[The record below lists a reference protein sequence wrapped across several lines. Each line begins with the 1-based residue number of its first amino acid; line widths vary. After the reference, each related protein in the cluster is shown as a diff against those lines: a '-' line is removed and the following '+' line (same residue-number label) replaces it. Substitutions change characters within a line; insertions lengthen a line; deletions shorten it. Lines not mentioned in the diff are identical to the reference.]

1 MIMLTFIEFLK
12 IFCFSYVTC
21 YLYFFYGYLFSYK
34 DNKSILQLHTNDIE
48 KISLQGIIFVSF
60 IALFLNFFISL
71 NILLNTIFLG
81 LGLLLYFID
90 NKKFL
95 NKKLIKYNF
104 IIAILSTL
112 LLLFANINRP
122 DAALYHLPF
131 ISVLNEHKIII
142 GLGNIHSRF
151 GHISII
157 QYLSAINYNFLF
169 GLNGISVPLSVVASF
184 FIVFFYRKVLI
195 SYKLKSLNL
204 DFYFCLF
211 VSIYIFYKINR
222 YSSFGNDAITHLC
235 FFYLIRLIL
244 TDNNFKQLSLVILLC
259 VFIFLNKNTYLLI
272 FLFPLFIYF
281 YNKIYLDHKKTIKL
295 VFSFSSFFL
304 FLWLL
309 KNILISGCAIFPIH
323 NTCIQELKWTPNIKV
338 IKNTEQAGEAWAK
351 AWPQNKNKN
360 LTPKEFNKEFNWLMP
375 WLSTHAKYVA
385 KTVLP
390 YLFLIIILNIYF
402 RDNNKKLSINN
413 INYNLSL
420 ALSALLT
427 LIFFLKFPLYRYGY
441 SYLITLIILL
451 NLYNYKQFNL
461 HKIIHFTSI
470 ILIIL
475 PLVFLGKQIQR
486 YSKKYSST
494 YINKPW
500 PNIYSLDD
508 NKISKKELEIKFED
522 LNIFY
527 NKGECGYSKSVCSNY
542 KIKNSISIDKKFTYY
557 VISNNLL
564 KNK

>member
-1 MIMLTFIEFLK
+1 MLY
-12 IFCFSYVTC
+12 CP
-21 YLYFFYGYLFSYK
+21 
-34 DNKSILQLHTNDIE
+34 
-48 KISLQGIIFVSF
+48 
-60 IALFLNFFISL
+60 
-71 NILLNTIFLG
+71 
-81 LGLLLYFID
+81 
-90 NKKFL
+90 
-95 NKKLIKYNF
+95 
-104 IIAILSTL
+104 TL

-131 ISVLNEHKIII
+131 ISVLNEHKLII
-142 GLGNIHSRF
+142 GLGNVHFRF

-169 GLNGISVPLSVVASF
+169 GLNGISIPLSVVASF

-338 IKNTEQAGEAWAK
+338 IKDTEQAGEAWAK

-375 WLSTHAKYVA
+375 WLSTHAKYVG
-385 KTVLP
+385 KTMLP
-390 YLFLIIILNIYF
+390 YSFFIIILNIYF
-402 RDNNKKLSINN
+402 SRNKKKLPLNN
-413 INYNLSL
+413 INYNLCLMS
-420 ALSALLT
+420 S
-427 LIFFLKFPLYRYGY
+427 IFVYTNFF
-441 SYLITLIILL
+441 S
-451 NLYNYKQFNL
+451 
-461 HKIIHFTSI
+461 
-470 ILIIL
+470 
-475 PLVFLGKQIQR
+475 
-486 YSKKYSST
+486 
-494 YINKPW
+494 
-500 PNIYSLDD
+500 
-508 NKISKKELEIKFED
+508 KISTI
-522 LNIFY
+522 
-527 NKGECGYSKSVCSNY
+527 
-542 KIKNSISIDKKFTYY
+542 
-557 VISNNLL
+557 
-564 KNK
+564 

>member
-1 MIMLTFIEFLK
+1 MLTFIEFLK
-12 IFCFSYVTC
+12 IFFFSYVTSC
-21 YLYFFYGYLFSYK
+21 LYFLYGYLFSYK
-34 DNKSILQLHTNDIE
+34 DNKSILQLHTHDIE

-60 IALFLNFFISL
+60 IALFLNFFTSL
-71 NILLNTIFLG
+71 NIILNTIFLG

-90 NKKFL
+90 NKKFF

-112 LLLFANINRP
+112 LLLYANINRP

-131 ISVLNEHKIII
+131 TSVLNEHKIII

-169 GLNGISVPLSVVASF
+169 GFNGISIPLSVVASF

-195 SYKLKSLNL
+195 LYKLKSLNL

-244 TDNNFKQLSLVILLC
+244 VDNNFKQLSLIILLC
-259 VFIFLNKNTYLLI
+259 VFIFLNKNTFLLV

-281 YNKIYLDHKKTIKL
+281 YNKIYLDRKKTMKL
-295 VFSFSSFFL
+295 FFSFSGFFL

-338 IKNTEQAGEAWAK
+338 MKATEQSGEAWAK
-351 AWPQNKNKN
+351 GWPQNKNKN
-360 LTPKEFNKEFNWLMP
+360 LTPGEFNKNFNWLKP
-375 WLSTHAKYVA
+375 WLSSHAKYVG
-385 KTVLP
+385 KTLLP
-390 YLFLIIILNIYF
+390 YLFFIIILNIYF
-402 RDNNKKLSINN
+402 SRNKKKLPLNN
-413 INYNLSL
+413 INYNLCLIGSIFF
-420 ALSALLT
+420 T

-451 NLYNYKQFNL
+451 SLYNYKEFSS
-461 HKIIHFTSI
+461 HKVIRFTSI

-475 PLVFLGKQIQR
+475 PLVFVVKQIQK
-486 YSKKYSST
+486 YNKKYSLS

-508 NKISKKELEIKFED
+508 NVIYKKKLKVKFDNLYIFES
-522 LNIFY
+522 LN
-527 NKGECGYSKSVCSNY
+527 ECSYSKAICTNY
-542 KIKNSISIDKKFTYY
+542 KVNKNININKKFTYY
-557 VISNNLL
+557 IISEI
-564 KNK
+564 

>member
-1 MIMLTFIEFLK
+1 MLTFIEFIKVFL
-12 IFCFSYVTC
+12 FSYITC
-21 YLYFFYGYLFSYK
+21 YIYFFYGYLFSYK
-34 DNKSILQLHTNDIE
+34 KNKSILQLHTNDIE
-48 KISLQGIIFVSF
+48 KISLHGIIFVSF

-71 NILLNTIFLG
+71 NVLLNTIFLG
-81 LGLLLYFID
+81 LGFLLYFID
-90 NKKFL
+90 NKKFF
-95 NKKLIKYNF
+95 NKKLIKYNL

-112 LLLFANINRP
+112 LLLYANINRP

-169 GLNGISVPLSVVASF
+169 GLNGVSIPLSVVASF

-204 DFYFCLF
+204 NFYFCLF

-244 TDNNFKQLSLVILLC
+244 VDNNFKQLSLIILLC

-281 YNKIYLDHKKTIKL
+281 YNKIYLDHKKTMKL
-295 VFSFSSFFL
+295 FFSFSGFFL

-323 NTCIQELKWTPNIKV
+323 STCIQELKWTPNIKV
-338 IKNTEQAGEAWAK
+338 IKDTEQSGEAWAK

-360 LTPKEFNKEFNWLMP
+360 LTPEEFNKEFNWLKP
-375 WLSTHAKYVA
+375 WLSAHAKYVG
-385 KTVLP
+385 KTMLP
-390 YLFLIIILNIYF
+390 YLFFIIILNIYF
-402 RDNNKKLSINN
+402 SCNKKKLPLNN
-413 INYNLSL
+413 INYNLCL
-420 ALSALLT
+420 IGNIFFT

-451 NLYNYKQFNL
+451 SLYNYKQFSS
-461 HKIIHFTSI
+461 HKVIRFTGV

-486 YSKKYSST
+486 YYERYSVE
-494 YINKPW
+494 YVNKPW
-500 PNIYSLDD
+500 PNIYSLND
-508 NKISKKELEIKFED
+508 NKINIKKLAINYNG
-522 LNIFY
+522 LNIY
-527 NKGECGYSKSVCSNY
+527 ESLNECSYSKAICTNY
-542 KIKNSISIDKKFTYY
+542 KVSKNININKKFTYFIIY
-557 VISNNLL
+557 NNL
-564 KNK
+564 KFD

>member
-1 MIMLTFIEFLK
+1 MMMLTFIEFLK
-12 IFCFSYVTC
+12 IFFFSYITC

-60 IALFLNFFISL
+60 IALLLNFFISL

-95 NKKLIKYNF
+95 NKKLIKFNF

-112 LLLFANINRP
+112 LLLYANINRP

-142 GLGNIHSRF
+142 GLGNIHFRF

-169 GLNGISVPLSVVASF
+169 GLNGISIPLSVVASF
-184 FIVFFYRKVLI
+184 FIVFFYRKALI
-195 SYKLKSLNL
+195 LYKLKSLNL

-235 FFYLIRLIL
+235 FFYLLRLIL
-244 TDNNFKQLSLVILLC
+244 TDKNFKQLSLVILLC

-272 FLFPLFIYF
+272 FLFPLYIYF

-309 KNILISGCAIFPIH
+309 KNVLISGCAIFPIH

-338 IKNTEQAGEAWAK
+338 VKDNEHAGEAWAK

-360 LTPKEFNKEFNWLMP
+360 LTPKEFNREFNWLKP
-375 WLSTHAKYVA
+375 WLSTHAKYVG
-385 KTVLP
+385 KTMLP
-390 YLFLIIILNIYF
+390 YLFFIIILNIYF
-402 RDNNKKLSINN
+402 SHNKKKLPLNN
-413 INYNLSL
+413 INYNLCL
-420 ALSALLT
+420 IGNILFT

-441 SYLITLIILL
+441 SYLISLIILL
-451 NLYNYKQFNL
+451 SLYNYKQFSSY
-461 HKIIHFTSI
+461 KVIRFTGI

-475 PLVFLGKQIQR
+475 PLVFLGKQIQK
-486 YSKKYSST
+486 YNKKYSLS

-500 PNIYSLDD
+500 PNIYSLDHNVIH
-508 NKISKKELEIKFED
+508 NKKLKIKFED
-522 LNIFY
+522 LYIY
-527 NKGECGYSKSVCSNY
+527 ESLGECAYSKAICTNY
-542 KIKNSISIDKKFTYY
+542 NVSKNIYINKKFTYY
-557 VISNNLL
+557 IIS
-564 KNK
+564 KI

>member
-12 IFCFSYVTC
+12 IFFFSYVTSC
-21 YLYFFYGYLFSYK
+21 LYFLYGYLFSYK
-34 DNKSILQLHTNDIE
+34 DNKSILQLHTHDIE

-60 IALFLNFFISL
+60 IALFLNFFTSL
-71 NILLNTIFLG
+71 NIILNTIFLG

-90 NKKFL
+90 NKKFF

-112 LLLFANINRP
+112 LLLYANINRP

-131 ISVLNEHKIII
+131 TSVLNEHKIII

-169 GLNGISVPLSVVASF
+169 GFNGISIPLSVVASF

-195 SYKLKSLNL
+195 LYKLKSLNL

-244 TDNNFKQLSLVILLC
+244 VDNNFKQLSLIILLC
-259 VFIFLNKNTYLLI
+259 VFIFLNKNTFLLV

-281 YNKIYLDHKKTIKL
+281 YNKIYLDRKKTMKL
-295 VFSFSSFFL
+295 FFSFSGFFL

-338 IKNTEQAGEAWAK
+338 MKATEQSGEAWAK
-351 AWPQNKNKN
+351 GWPQNKNKN
-360 LTPKEFNKEFNWLMP
+360 LTPGEFNKNFNWLKP
-375 WLSTHAKYVA
+375 WLSSHAKYVG
-385 KTVLP
+385 KTLLP
-390 YLFLIIILNIYF
+390 YLFFIIILNIYF
-402 RDNNKKLSINN
+402 SRNKKKLPLNN
-413 INYNLSL
+413 INYNLCLIGSIFF
-420 ALSALLT
+420 T

-451 NLYNYKQFNL
+451 SLRNYKQFSS
-461 HKIIHFTSI
+461 HKVIRFTSI

-475 PLVFLGKQIQR
+475 PLVFVVKQIQK
-486 YSKKYSST
+486 YNKKYSLS

-508 NKISKKELEIKFED
+508 NVIYKKKLKVKFDNLYIFES
-522 LNIFY
+522 LN
-527 NKGECGYSKSVCSNY
+527 ECSYSKAICTNY
-542 KIKNSISIDKKFTYY
+542 KVNKNININKKFTYY
-557 VISNNLL
+557 IISEI
-564 KNK
+564 

>member
-48 KISLQGIIFVSF
+48 KILLQGIIFVSF
-60 IALFLNFFISL
+60 IAFFLNFFISL

-169 GLNGISVPLSVVASF
+169 GLNGISIPLSVVASF

-375 WLSTHAKYVA
+375 WLSTHAKYVG
-385 KTVLP
+385 KTMLP
-390 YLFLIIILNIYF
+390 YLFFIIILNIYF
-402 RDNNKKLSINN
+402 SRNKKKLSLNN
-413 INYNLSL
+413 INYNLCL
-420 ALSALLT
+420 IGNILFT

-441 SYLITLIILL
+441 SYLISLIILL
-451 NLYNYKQFNL
+451 SLYNYKQFSSY
-461 HKIIHFTSI
+461 KVIRFTGI

-475 PLVFLGKQIQR
+475 PLVFLGKQIQK
-486 YSKKYSST
+486 YNKKYSLS

-500 PNIYSLDD
+500 PNIYSLDNNVIH
-508 NKISKKELEIKFED
+508 NKKLKIKFED
-522 LNIFY
+522 LYIY
-527 NKGECGYSKSVCSNY
+527 ESLGECAYSKAICTNY
-542 KIKNSISIDKKFTYY
+542 EVSENIYINKKFTYY
-557 VISNNLL
+557 IIS
-564 KNK
+564 KI

>member
-1 MIMLTFIEFLK
+1 MLTFIEFLK

-131 ISVLNEHKIII
+131 ISVLNEHKLII

-169 GLNGISVPLSVVASF
+169 GLNGISIPLSVVASF

-338 IKNTEQAGEAWAK
+338 IKDTEQAGEAWAK

-375 WLSTHAKYVA
+375 WLSTHAKYVG
-385 KTVLP
+385 KTMLP
-390 YLFLIIILNIYF
+390 YLFFIIILNIYF
-402 RDNNKKLSINN
+402 SRNKKKLPLNN
-413 INYNLSL
+413 INYNLCL
-420 ALSALLT
+420 IGNILFT

-441 SYLITLIILL
+441 SYLISLIILL
-451 NLYNYKQFNL
+451 SLYNYKQFSS
-461 HKIIHFTSI
+461 HKVIRFTGI

-475 PLVFLGKQIQR
+475 PLVFLGKQIQK
-486 YSKKYSST
+486 YNKKYSLS

-500 PNIYSLDD
+500 PNIYSLDNNMIH
-508 NKISKKELEIKFED
+508 NKKLKIKFED
-522 LNIFY
+522 LYIY
-527 NKGECGYSKSVCSNY
+527 ESQHECAYSKAICTNY
-542 KIKNSISIDKKFTYY
+542 KVSKNIYINKKFTYY
-557 VISNNLL
+557 IIS
-564 KNK
+564 KI

>member
-1 MIMLTFIEFLK
+1 MLTFIEFLK

-71 NILLNTIFLG
+71 NILLNTLFLG

-131 ISVLNEHKIII
+131 ISVLNEHKLII
-142 GLGNIHSRF
+142 GLGNVHFRF

-169 GLNGISVPLSVVASF
+169 GLNGISIPLSVVASF

-323 NTCIQELKWTPNIKV
+323 KTCIQELKWTPNIKI
-338 IKNTEQAGEAWAK
+338 IKDTEQAGEAWAK

-375 WLSTHAKYVA
+375 WLSTHAKYVG
-385 KTVLP
+385 KTMLP
-390 YLFLIIILNIYF
+390 YLFFIIILNIYF
-402 RDNNKKLSINN
+402 SRNKKKLSLNN
-413 INYNLSL
+413 INYNLCL
-420 ALSALLT
+420 IGNILFT

-441 SYLITLIILL
+441 SYLISLIILL
-451 NLYNYKQFNL
+451 SLYNYKQFSS
-461 HKIIHFTSI
+461 HKVIRFTGI

-475 PLVFLGKQIQR
+475 PLVFLGKQIQK
-486 YSKKYSST
+486 YNKKYSLS

-500 PNIYSLDD
+500 PNIYSLDNNMIH
-508 NKISKKELEIKFED
+508 NKKLKIKFED
-522 LNIFY
+522 LYIY
-527 NKGECGYSKSVCSNY
+527 ESQHECAYSKAICTNY
-542 KIKNSISIDKKFTYY
+542 KVSKNIYINKKFTYY
-557 VISNNLL
+557 IIS
-564 KNK
+564 KI

>member
-34 DNKSILQLHTNDIE
+34 DNKSILKLHTNDIE
-48 KISLQGIIFVSF
+48 KILLQGIIFVSF
-60 IALFLNFFISL
+60 IAFFLNFFISL

-104 IIAILSTL
+104 IVAILSTL
-112 LLLFANINRP
+112 LLLYANINRP

-169 GLNGISVPLSVVASF
+169 GLNGINIPLSVVASF

-375 WLSTHAKYVA
+375 WLSTHAKYVG
-385 KTVLP
+385 KTMLP
-390 YLFLIIILNIYF
+390 YLFFITILNIYF
-402 RDNNKKLSINN
+402 SRNKKKLSLNN
-413 INYNLSL
+413 INYNLCL
-420 ALSALLT
+420 IGNILFT

-441 SYLITLIILL
+441 SYLISLIILL
-451 NLYNYKQFNL
+451 SLYNYKQFSSY
-461 HKIIHFTSI
+461 KVIRFTGI

-475 PLVFLGKQIQR
+475 PLVFLGKQIQK
-486 YSKKYSST
+486 YNKKYSLS

-500 PNIYSLDD
+500 PNIYSLDNNVIH
-508 NKISKKELEIKFED
+508 NKKLKVKFED
-522 LNIFY
+522 LYIY
-527 NKGECGYSKSVCSNY
+527 ESLRECAYSKAICTNY
-542 KIKNSISIDKKFTYY
+542 KVNKNININKKFTYY
-557 VISNNLL
+557 IISEI
-564 KNK
+564 

>member
-1 MIMLTFIEFLK
+1 MLTFIEFLK

-169 GLNGISVPLSVVASF
+169 GLNGISIPLSVVASF

-375 WLSTHAKYVA
+375 WLSTHAKYVG
-385 KTVLP
+385 KTMLP
-390 YLFLIIILNIYF
+390 YLFFIIILNIYF
-402 RDNNKKLSINN
+402 SRNKKKLSLNN
-413 INYNLSL
+413 INYNLCL
-420 ALSALLT
+420 IGNILFT

-441 SYLITLIILL
+441 SYLISLIILL
-451 NLYNYKQFNL
+451 SLYNYKQFSSY
-461 HKIIHFTSI
+461 KVIRFTGI

-475 PLVFLGKQIQR
+475 PLVFLGKQIQK
-486 YSKKYSST
+486 YNKKYSLS

-500 PNIYSLDD
+500 PNIYSLDNNMIH
-508 NKISKKELEIKFED
+508 NKKLKIKFED
-522 LNIFY
+522 LYIY
-527 NKGECGYSKSVCSNY
+527 ESQHECAYSKAICTNY
-542 KIKNSISIDKKFTYY
+542 KVSKNIYINKKFTYY
-557 VISNNLL
+557 IIS
-564 KNK
+564 KI

>member
-1 MIMLTFIEFLK
+1 MLTFIEFLK

-71 NILLNTIFLG
+71 NILLNTLFLG

-104 IIAILSTL
+104 IIAILSSL

-131 ISVLNEHKIII
+131 ISVLNEHKLII
-142 GLGNIHSRF
+142 GLGNVHFRF

-169 GLNGISVPLSVVASF
+169 GLNGISIPLSVVASF

-323 NTCIQELKWTPNIKV
+323 KTCIQELKWTPNIKI
-338 IKNTEQAGEAWAK
+338 IKDTEQDGEAWAK

-375 WLSTHAKYVA
+375 WLSSHAKYVG
-385 KTVLP
+385 KTMLP
-390 YLFLIIILNIYF
+390 YSFFIIILNIYF
-402 RDNNKKLSINN
+402 SRNKKKLPLNN
-413 INYNLSL
+413 INYNLCLMS
-420 ALSALLT
+420 SIFFT

-451 NLYNYKQFNL
+451 SLYNYKQFSS
-461 HKIIHFTSI
+461 HKVIRFTGI

-475 PLVFLGKQIQR
+475 PLVFLGKQIQK
-486 YSKKYSST
+486 YNKKYSLS

-500 PNIYSLDD
+500 PNIYSLDNNMIH
-508 NKISKKELEIKFED
+508 NKKLKIKFED
-522 LNIFY
+522 LYIY
-527 NKGECGYSKSVCSNY
+527 ESQHECAYSKAICTNY
-542 KIKNSISIDKKFTYY
+542 KVSKNIYINKKFTYY
-557 VISNNLL
+557 IIS
-564 KNK
+564 KI